1 MMSDL
6 MLEEFEAWARKRS
19 MDLEYRNFPGVGKFY
34 ECPWTLLALDAWR
47 ASRECLVIDL
57 PKPYAWDNDGG
68 FEREHDA
75 ESECSMALIPKI
87 DAMQAI
93 HAAGVKTK

>member
-1 MMSDL
+1 MSDL
-6 MLEEFEAWARKRS
+6 MREEFEEAFKKAFGFGR
-19 MDLEYRNFPGVGKFY
+19 
-34 ECPWTLLALDAWR
+34 LLASANPDARQMMRVGLWAWQ
-47 ASRECLVIDL
+47 ASRECLVIEL

-68 FEREHDA
+68 FEREHDP